1 MSPQAKKLFFF
12 WAALGLFVCLLA
24 ALMFGLLSPPF
35 VCSPLC
41 SQVSIRPFCLIV
53 HRLGVPLFGYTL
65 AVLMVAGLAWGSSTI
80 ARATISTRRHLASLN
95 RKPLPASREV
105 FLIPAGSLATA
116 FSVGYFR
123 PKVFI
128 TQALWHQLVKEERE
142 GLLLHEAHHAKAS
155 DGMML
160 ALLELISRA
169 FFLIPLFS
177 WLKERFREMMEFAA
191 DDAALTG
198 GTGKVVL
205 ASALLKVAKISPV
218 AAPISINPAFEQ
230 GLEVRV
236 KRLLGMLPQEGHA
249 TPPYQALFMSLPGV
263 CWAIFPAVFSTL
275 HGPSCPL

>member
-1 MSPQAKKLFFF
+1 MSPQSKKLFFF

-24 ALMFGLLSPPF
+24 VLMFGLLSPPF
-35 VCSPLC
+35 VCSPIC
-41 SQVSIRPFCLIV
+41 SQVNKRPLCLIV

-65 AVLMVAGLAWGSSTI
+65 AILMVSGLAWGSATI
-80 ARATISTRRHLASLN
+80 ARATISIRRHLASLD
-95 RKPLPASREV
+95 RKPLPDSPQV

-128 TQALWHQLVKEERE
+128 TQALWRHLVKEERE

-155 DGMML
+155 DGLML

-169 FFLIPLFS
+169 FFFIPLFF

-198 GTGKVVL
+198 GTGKVAL

-218 AAPISINPAFEQ
+218 AAPPSINPAFEQ

-236 KRLLGMLPQEGHA
+236 KRLLGMLPQEGHG
-249 TPPYQALFMSLPGV
+249 TPPYHALFMSLPGV
-263 CWAIFPAVFSTL
+263 FWAIFPAVFSTL
-275 HGPSCPL
+275 HSPSCTL